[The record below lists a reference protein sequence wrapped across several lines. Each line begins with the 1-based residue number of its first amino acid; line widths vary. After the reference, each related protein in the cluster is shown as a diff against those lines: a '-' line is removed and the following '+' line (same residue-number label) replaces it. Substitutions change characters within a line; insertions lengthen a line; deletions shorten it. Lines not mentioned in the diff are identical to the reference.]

1 MPYCLSLSLLKNEWA
16 NIGKFVEDFKNWGTG
31 DSLFGQFSQLE
42 DSKEGQE
49 IVKCLGTQEI
59 LSSAA
64 VASKSHCFKRP
75 E

>member
-1 MPYCLSLSLLKNEWA
+1 MNERILESLSK
-16 NIGKFVEDFKNWGTG
+16 ISSNWGTG